1 MKLLLKLA
9 WRNIWR
15 NKRRSLITMA
25 SVLFAVFFAI
35 LLRSFQSG
43 AYENMVKNMVG
54 SFTGYIQVHELG
66 YNEEKTLEHSMRM
79 PADSI
84 AALESLASVK
94 KVSPRLE
101 SFSLVSTGK
110 ITKGTL
116 VIGIDPKVEL
126 EGLGLMTKMESGTV
140 FKNQLGGGVV
150 LGSELA
156 KYLKAS
162 VGETIVFIGQGYHGI
177 SANAQYPLVG
187 ILKVSNPILS
197 KNLVLMPLAE
207 AQYLYGADQRLTTL
221 IITPENPQDYVTTQ
235 KSISNYLPSNYEV
248 QNWEEFMPELKQ
260 TIEADSAG
268 GIIMLSIL
276 YLIISFGIFG
286 TILMMTAE
294 RGKEFGVLVSIGM
307 KRSKLAI
314 TSMVE
319 AVLISTL
326 GGIMGALLVLP
337 ITTYFHYNP
346 LRLLGQ
352 AGDALENYGFEPLL
366 PASLNPSITLTHT
379 FLIIGISILLSLYA
393 AVKVYTM
400 NPIKELRS

>member
-35 LLRSFQSG
+35 LLRSFQLG

-54 SFTGYIQVHELG
+54 SFTGYIQVHEKG
-66 YNEEKTLEHSMRM
+66 YQEEKTLEKSMVM
-79 PADSI
+79 TPDSLHR
-84 AALESLASVK
+84 LEELKDVK
-94 KVSPRLE
+94 RVTPRLE

-116 VIGIDPKVEL
+116 VIGIDPTKEL
-126 EGLGLMTKMESGTV
+126 EGLGLTSKIESGTV
-140 FKNQLGGGVV
+140 FKNEPRGGVI
-150 LGSELA
+150 LGAELA

-162 VGETIVFIGQGYHGI
+162 VGDTIVFIGQGYHGI

-187 ILKVSNPILS
+187 ILKVSNPLLS
-197 KNLVLMPLAE
+197 KNLVLMPLTE
-207 AQYLYGADQRLTTL
+207 AQYLYGADNRLTTL
-221 IITPENPQDYVTTQ
+221 VITPENTRNYRSAQ
-235 KSISNYLPSNYEV
+235 KSLQANLPPHFEV

-276 YLIISFGIFG
+276 YLVISFGIFG

-326 GGIMGALLVLP
+326 GGVMGALLVLP

-379 FLIIGISILLSLYA
+379 FLIIGISIVLSFYA
-393 AVKVYTM
+393 AVKIYTM